1 MRVELIRH
9 GETLWQGTGRYQG
22 QTDVPLSEQG
32 RQALSPA
39 SFSPEKVYI
48 TALQRTRQ
56 TAERLF
62 PQARLVVVEDLGEM
76 NFGRFEG
83 RSAAEMEEDPSYRAW
98 VEGMCRGQCPGGESL
113 PAFSRRV
120 CRAFARLLDWA
131 VASEEEQ
138 LVLVVHGGT
147 QMAVME
153 AFAIPSLALFF
164 LGSALRARL
173 CTGGRRMVRTPP
185 TALAG
190 KAGLYK
196 RGMTWNLWWLGHSAS
211 AWTSCWG
218 TQAGFPILWYGWAG
232 QFPAWKSGCGGF
244 FPRRRGENGPQVL
257 CLRSCC
263 RQGLW
268 HLPFL
273 YCGLLGRFILG
284 FASFWRF
291 SGGGRRWLYG
301 DWGRKV
307 AGFIGALRE
316 GTLEQ
321 ASRAVARIVG
331 RDTQRLDRAGVTRA
345 AVETVAENFSDGVAA
360 PCFTFSWAALP
371 WPSAIRPSIPWTV
384 WWGTGMNGISTLAAG
399 RPGWTMEPTGFPP
412 SVGVA
417 AGGGGLALG
426 GGWERCLA
434 DLAPGPAPTTPAPT
448 QRKQRRRWPERWG
461 FSWPDQLGILGYG
474 WKNRPLESISAR
486 LYQRIFCAVTGCSM
500 GQRPLP
506 WRSDRLR
513 CALVLGGGIG

>member
-153 AFAIPSLALFF
+153 AFAIPSRPYFSWGLPCGQGYVLEAEGWLEHRQLSYKADIFRNN
-164 LGSALRARL
+164 G
-173 CTGGRRMVRTPP
+173 TGGNDRPVSDVNARHYHRFIAYPYIIAYHDVAFVVP
-185 TALAG
+185 
-190 KAGLYK
+190 
-196 RGMTWNLWWLGHSAS
+196 
-211 AWTSCWG
+211 
-218 TQAGFPILWYGWAG
+218 
-232 QFPAWKSGCGGF
+232 
-244 FPRRRGENGPQVL
+244 
-257 CLRSCC
+257 SCC
-263 RQGLW
+263 
-268 HLPFL
+268 H
-273 YCGLLGRFILG
+273 
-284 FASFWRF
+284 
-291 SGGGRRWLYG
+291 
-301 DWGRKV
+301 V
-307 AGFIGALRE
+307 
-316 GTLEQ
+316 
-321 ASRAVARIVG
+321 
-331 RDTQRLDRAGVTRA
+331 
-345 AVETVAENFSDGVAA
+345 
-360 PCFTFSWAALP
+360 
-371 WPSAIRPSIPWTV
+371 
-384 WWGTGMNGISTLAAG
+384 
-399 RPGWTMEPTGFPP
+399 
-412 SVGVA
+412 
-417 AGGGGLALG
+417 
-426 GGWERCLA
+426 
-434 DLAPGPAPTTPAPT
+434 
-448 QRKQRRRWPERWG
+448 
-461 FSWPDQLGILGYG
+461 
-474 WKNRPLESISAR
+474 
-486 LYQRIFCAVTGCSM
+486 
-500 GQRPLP
+500 
-506 WRSDRLR
+506 
-513 CALVLGGGIG
+513 

>member
-147 QMAVME
+147 QMGGDGGVCHP
-153 AFAIPSLALFF
+153 IPALFF

-218 TQAGFPILWYGWAG
+218 TQAGFPILWYGWARAISG
-232 QFPAWKSGCGGF
+232 LEERLRRIFPKTT
-244 FPRRRGENGPQVL
+244 RGEWAAGALLAILLPAGTLALTFSVL
-257 CLRSCC
+257 WLAGQIHPGLRFFLEVFWGWQALAV
-263 RQGLW
+263 RGLGKESSRV
-268 HLPFL
+268 
-273 YCGLLGRFILG
+273 YR
-284 FASFWRF
+284 
-291 SGGGRRWLYG
+291 
-301 DWGRKV
+301 
-307 AGFIGALRE
+307 ALRE

-321 ASRAVARIVG
+321 AQQAVARIVG
-331 RDTQRLDRAGVTRA
+331 RDTQRLDRRGSPGRRWRPWRKTFPMEWR
-345 AVETVAENFSDGVAA
+345 SL
-360 PCFTFSWAALP
+360 CFTFL
-371 WPSAIRPSIPWTV
+371 
-384 WWGTGMNGISTLAAG
+384 G
-399 RPGWTMEPTGFPP
+399 RR
-412 SVGVA
+412 S
-417 AGGGGLALG
+417 LG
-426 GGWERCLA
+426 
-434 DLAPGPAPTTPAPT
+434 
-448 QRKQRRRWPERWG
+448 
-461 FSWPDQLGILGYG
+461 
-474 WKNRPLESISAR
+474 PL
-486 LYQRIFCAVTGCSM
+486 L
-500 GQRPLP
+500 
-506 WRSDRLR
+506 
-513 CALVLGGGIG
+513 